1 MNGGMAPSG
10 GGAGGTARALA
21 GCDVAVVI
29 INKNTREF
37 LSKCLET
44 VLDQD
49 YPGKISC
56 WVVDNASVDGSA
68 PMVLADFPG
77 VNLVWNS
84 SNAGYSRACNQGI
97 RATCEPVVMVLNSDT
112 TLSRDTVSSL
122 VACLDRNP
130 AAGVVA
136 PLLRNTDGSLQ
147 YSCRGFPS
155 VKTAFAHAFLGL
167 FKADNV
173 HSARYKK
180 MAWDHAEECE
190 VPWVSGAFMAIR
202 REAFDEIGGFDE
214 GYFMYVEDVDLC
226 WRMWRAGRSVV
237 YLPDGEVCHHVGM
250 SSRAVPARM
259 VFHHHASM
267 LRFHRKTYDG
277 PARRPVNVLVTAGIV
292 VRVALIMGLNALY
305 RIREALGGAARV
317 IMPGRQ

>member
-1 MNGGMAPSG
+1 
-10 GGAGGTARALA
+10 
-21 GCDVAVVI
+21 
-29 INKNTREF
+29 
-37 LSKCLET
+37 
-44 VLDQD
+44 
-49 YPGKISC
+49 
-56 WVVDNASVDGSA
+56 
-68 PMVLADFPG
+68 MVLADFPG

-237 YLPDGEVCHHVGM
+237 YLPEGEVCHHVGM